1 MTDDRRYGEDE
12 VSEIFEAA
20 ATARPSKGS
29 SHPSSA
35 RGLTLAELQ
44 EIGMEVGVAPDR
56 IADAASEVDR
66 RRSAVPVRKWLG
78 VPVSAGRSVDLPR
91 APTDREWA
99 MLMGEL
105 RQTFRARGTDRSR
118 GGIREW
124 TNGNLHACIE
134 PTETGYR
141 LRLGTVKGNALA
153 LGAAGL
159 AGLLLAVPVVAITLV
174 TGGVGE
180 NLLGPVMMGS
190 AGASALA
197 WNALRLP
204 PWARER
210 EQQMEYIASRATALL
225 TADPK
230 T

>member
-1 MTDDRRYGEDE
+1 MTAERRYGENE

-20 ATARPSKGS
+20 AAAPPSKGS
-29 SHPSSA
+29 GRPSSA

-56 IADAASEVDR
+56 IADAASKVDR
-66 RRSAVPVRKWLG
+66 RRHAAPARTWLG
-78 VPVSAGRSVDLPR
+78 MPVSAGRSVDLPR
-91 APTDREWA
+91 APTDREWE
-99 MLMGEL
+99 MLVGEL
-105 RQTFRARGTDRSR
+105 RQTFRARGKDRSQ

-124 TNGNLHACIE
+124 TNGNLHACME

-141 LRLGTVKGNALA
+141 LRLGTVKGNAAPVGLA
-153 LGAAGL
+153 GM
-159 AGLLLAVPVVAITLV
+159 AGLLLAVPLAVVTLV

-180 NLLGPVMMGS
+180 NLVAPVMMGS

-197 WNALRLP
+197 YNALRLP

-210 EQQMEYIASRATALL
+210 QTQMDYIADRAAPLIA
-225 TADPK
+225 ADPK

>member
-1 MTDDRRYGEDE
+1 MTEERRYGEDE

-20 ATARPSKGS
+20 ATARPSSGS
-29 SHPSSA
+29 AHPPSV

-56 IADAASEVDR
+56 IADAAAKVDR
-66 RRSAVPVRKWLG
+66 RRNATPGRTWLG
-78 VPVSAGRSVDLPR
+78 MPVSAERAVDLPR
-91 APTDREWA
+91 APTDREWE

-105 RQTFRARGTDRSR
+105 RHTFRARGTDRSR
-118 GGIREW
+118 VGVREW

-134 PTETGYR
+134 PTESGYR
-141 LRLGTVKGNALA
+141 LRLGTVKGNA
-153 LGAAGL
+153 AAVGVAGM
-159 AGLLLAVPVVAITLV
+159 AGLLLAVPLFAVTLI

-180 NLLGPVMMGS
+180 SLVGPVMMGS

-197 WNALRLP
+197 YNALRLP

-210 EQQMEYIASRATALL
+210 ERQMEYIAGRATALIA
-225 TADPK
+225 ADPEK
-230 T
+230 

>member
-1 MTDDRRYGEDE
+1 MTEERRYGEDE

-20 ATARPSKGS
+20 ATAPPSKGS
-29 SHPSSA
+29 GRPSSA

-66 RRSAVPVRKWLG
+66 RRNAAPARKWLG
-78 VPVSAGRSVDLPR
+78 MPVSAGRSVDLPR
-91 APTDREWA
+91 APTDREWE
-99 MLMGEL
+99 MLVGEL
-105 RQTFRARGTDRSR
+105 RQTFRARGKDRSQ

-141 LRLGTVKGNALA
+141 LRLGTVKGNA
-153 LGAAGL
+153 AAVGL
-159 AGLLLAVPVVAITLV
+159 AGMAGLLIAVPMVAVTLV

-180 NLLGPVMMGS
+180 SLVGPVMMGS

-197 WNALRLP
+197 YNALRLP

-210 EQQMEYIASRATALL
+210 ERQMEYIAGRATALIA
-225 TADPK
+225 ADPK